1 MIMVVLYDM
10 SQVGSGVLRRLMA
23 VGEDSRASAVAAS
36 RLHFTRPGP
45 RASDG
50 IGGIGCRSEWD
61 ADSET
66 KV

>member
-10 SQVGSGVLRRLMA
+10 IQVGSGVLRRLMA

-50 IGGIGCRSEWD
+50 IGWHRLQVVKQRTGI
-61 ADSET
+61 
-66 KV
+66 KQ